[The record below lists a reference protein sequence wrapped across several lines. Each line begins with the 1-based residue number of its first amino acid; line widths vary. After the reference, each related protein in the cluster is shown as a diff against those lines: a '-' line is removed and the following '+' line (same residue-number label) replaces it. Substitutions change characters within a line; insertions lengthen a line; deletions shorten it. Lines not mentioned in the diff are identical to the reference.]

1 MHSKQTIA
9 EARSVIGHFRFN
21 TAPQTWLF
29 FVLTQHLYHV
39 SDYLSRLLQLYDKS
53 FLCNVKPTEHLL
65 SSFATITLRRSK
77 KDLVSSRGDKSLIIS
92 PFTCLHTYIS
102 YTHTYTQGLKIVSKY
117 RLQAKLKSFRRQ
129 NFKLAIFF

>member
-21 TAPQTWLF
+21 TVPYTWLF

-53 FLCNVKPTEHLL
+53 FLFNVKPTEHLL

-92 PFTCLHTYIS
+92 PFTYIHI
-102 YTHTYTQGLKIVSKY
+102 YPTHIHIH
-117 RLQAKLKSFRRQ
+117 RAWKLCQSIDYKP
-129 NFKLAIFF
+129 N